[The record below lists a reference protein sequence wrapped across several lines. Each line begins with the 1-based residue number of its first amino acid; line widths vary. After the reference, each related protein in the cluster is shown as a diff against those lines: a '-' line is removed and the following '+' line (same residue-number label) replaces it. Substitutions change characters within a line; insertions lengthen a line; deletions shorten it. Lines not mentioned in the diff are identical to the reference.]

1 MPCTLRR
8 TTDGCRPPRS
18 CHTASLRDEVI
29 ETLDHTDGVA
39 LVELIKRGGETRV
52 RDQGVLDRPVWKWSP

>member
-8 TTDGCRPPRS
+8 AADRCRPPRS
-18 CHTASLRDEVI
+18 CHTTSHADEVI
-29 ETLDHTDGVA
+29 ETLADTDGVA